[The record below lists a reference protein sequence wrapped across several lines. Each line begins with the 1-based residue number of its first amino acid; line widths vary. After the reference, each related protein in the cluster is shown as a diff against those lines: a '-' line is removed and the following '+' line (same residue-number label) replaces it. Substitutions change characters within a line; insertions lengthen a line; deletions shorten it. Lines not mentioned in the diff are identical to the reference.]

1 MFFPRMKPPRQSRVT
16 ISRFLGYDRR
26 ERIETGSFAKMKNL
40 TGRGF
45 PTMTVRPRRGL
56 VAKLA
61 QPGALAVK
69 EALLWVDGT
78 TLYMNGKAIGPML
91 AKGEKQLVSMG
102 AFLIIWPDKVWI
114 NTRDVTEFGSLENTV
129 TTQGTVHYSL
139 CRADGT
145 AFTGYA
151 PSEQPPKEPKNGALW
166 LDISAQTPVLRQY
179 TQDGWMPVENVCVK
193 ISAGGIGKGFAE
205 GDGVEITGCGLTQLN
220 GQKVL
225 QHVEESAL
233 VIGGILAGDT
243 SQAEKIT
250 LRRVVPD
257 MDFVVECGNRLWGCK
272 YGIVNGQ
279 AVNAIYA
286 SKLGDFKN
294 WTCYAGLS
302 TDSYAVTRGS
312 DGPFTGAAAYLGS
325 PIFFKEQCMERVYP
339 SAAGAHQVV
348 NVACAGVKRGSHKSI
363 VTVDGTLY
371 YHGPGGVY
379 AFDGSMPAAVS
390 RSLGQL
396 DLRQSAAG
404 NLEGRYYLSG
414 CDEGGQWQLL
424 VYDTQ
429 LHLWFREDETHAL
442 FFARHGEE
450 LFCLTAA
457 GELWAML
464 GSEGQLENSV
474 QWEAESG
481 DLGLDTAQ
489 NKYPTKLTLRLELPE
504 GSEVQALLSCD
515 GGRTWTKQGT
525 VRGQDG
531 PRGCLLH
538 LRPQRAGQ
546 VRLRLQGTGR
556 CTLYSISAVYEK
568 GSDGP

>member
-1 MFFPRMKPPRQSRVT
+1 MFFPKMKPPRQHRVT

-26 ERIETGSFAKMKNL
+26 ERIETGSFAWMKNL
-40 TGRGF
+40 SGRGF
-45 PTMTVRPRRGL
+45 PAMTVRPGRGL
-56 VAKLA
+56 MTRLA
-61 QPGALAVK
+61 HPGGLVVK

-78 TLYMNGKAIGPML
+78 TIYMNGKPVGPVL
-91 AKGEKQLVSMG
+91 TQGEKQLVSMG
-102 AFLIIWPDKVWI
+102 AFLLIWPDKVWI
-114 NTRDVTEFGSLENTV
+114 NTRDVSEFGYLENTV
-129 TTQGTVHYSL
+129 TTHGEVTFSL

-145 AFTGYA
+145 AYTGYA
-151 PSEQPPKEPKNGALW
+151 PAEQPPAEPKNGALW
-166 LDISAQTPVLRQY
+166 LDIAPSTPVLRQY
-179 TQDGWMPVENVCVK
+179 TQDGWMPVEDVCVK
-193 ISAGGIGKGFAE
+193 IAAAGIGKGFAE
-205 GDGVEITGCGLTQLN
+205 GDGVEVSGCGLAMLN

-225 QHVEESAL
+225 RHAEESVL
-233 VIGGILAGDT
+233 VIGGVVAGDCVRT
-243 SQAEKIT
+243 EAIT

-294 WTCYAGLS
+294 WTCYAGRS

-371 YHGPGGVY
+371 YQGPGGVY

-390 RSLGQL
+390 RPLGQM
-396 DLRQSAAG
+396 DLQQTAAG
-404 NLEGRYYLSG
+404 ALEGRYYLSG
-414 CDEGGQWQLL
+414 CDEKGQWQLL

-429 LHLWFREDETHAL
+429 LRLWFREDATHAL
-442 FFARHGEE
+442 CFARRGEE
-450 LFCLTAA
+450 LFCLTAD
-457 GELWAML
+457 GELWAMT
-464 GSEGQLENSV
+464 GGEGEPEAAV
-474 QWEAESG
+474 AWEAESG
-481 DLGLDTAQ
+481 DFGLDTAE
-489 NKYPTKLTLRLELPE
+489 NTYPTRLTLRMELPE
-504 GSEVQALLSCD
+504 GSEVQAFLSCD
-515 GGRTWTKQGT
+515 GGRTWRKQGT
-525 VRGQDG
+525 VRGQEG
-531 PRGCLLH
+531 PCGCLLH

-546 VRLRLQGTGR
+546 VRLRLCGKGK
-556 CTLYSISAVYEK
+556 CTLYSVSAIYEK